1 MHASRDHRRSWI
13 HVLVAGWLAFIA
25 VVGVLVAVV
34 VAPAFAQSV
43 GDLPEVRG
51 AGSTWSQNAVDQWR
65 ADVARFGLKVNYQ
78 GVGSS
83 AGRTFFMQN
92 QVDWAISEIPFQP
105 GENASNFA
113 YLPIIAGGT
122 SLMYN
127 LTQGGQKITNL
138 RLDAPTIAGIFTCR
152 IRSWTDPAIT
162 SQNPGLNP
170 DTPDIVPVSRSDGS
184 GTSYQFSAWLR
195 AMGVWPKEPSSQISV
210 QEEYGCGSSAALS
223 DGVANYVHDEQR
235 GKGAITYVE
244 TSYAIERGR
253 PVVAEKNA
261 SGNYVLPTSGNV
273 TAALTKAVINP
284 DRTQN
289 LSGVYTNPDPNTYP
303 NSSYSYMIVRTDSPP
318 PKSQTTGRFIVYSVC
333 DGQAKAEPLGYSPMP
348 ANLRQ
353 FAFDAMATMPG
364 APAPPSMDDCLRGNI
379 GEQFVKTG
387 SAAGGGGAGG
397 GGAGSA
403 AGSGQAAGATDA
415 NAANADAAN
424 ADAANAGADVGT
436 LDSGNAADVAKALNV
451 KGIGGTNRALFVAGL
466 AFLAVMLAPP
476 LVSGFFGR
484 RG

>member
-1 MHASRDHRRSWI
+1 LPEAEPVPGDDHQGERPVGPQADAGQSPEQERARGGLSRAGRVVERGQEPARRDGRFAFRRTAAASVHRPFARGASTSPAHGRALLGARPRVDAPDRADDRRGCFRRDNRDRHTQHAAGPARLAAVRLLPRRGEPARLHRRDRVDGEDLREPRGPANRGLRPRSVRLTRKELLMHASRDHRRSWI

-170 DTPDIVPVSRSDGS
+170 DTPHIVPVSRSDGS
-184 GTSYQFSAWLR
+184 GPSYQFSPWLR
-195 AMGVWPKEPSSQISV
+195 PVGVWPKEPSSQISV

-289 LSGVYTNPDPNTYP
+289 LSGVYTNP
-303 NSSYSYMIVRTDSPP
+303 
-318 PKSQTTGRFIVYSVC
+318 
-333 DGQAKAEPLGYSPMP
+333 
-348 ANLRQ
+348 
-353 FAFDAMATMPG
+353 
-364 APAPPSMDDCLRGNI
+364 
-379 GEQFVKTG
+379 
-387 SAAGGGGAGG
+387 
-397 GGAGSA
+397 
-403 AGSGQAAGATDA
+403 
-415 NAANADAAN
+415 
-424 ADAANAGADVGT
+424 
-436 LDSGNAADVAKALNV
+436 
-451 KGIGGTNRALFVAGL
+451 
-466 AFLAVMLAPP
+466 
-476 LVSGFFGR
+476 
-484 RG
+484 